1 MQLNTWHPSEDFS
14 NKKKPGF
21 GNKLANLI
29 IKISGGM
36 IKDERRANYALLAL
50 IAIIFIISFVVVFN
64 ATSSP
69 APSATEIIP
78 AEY

>member
-14 NKKKPGF
+14 KKKKSGL

-36 IKDERRANYALLAL
+36 IKDEKQANYALLVL
-50 IAIIFIISFVVVFN
+50 VAIIFIISFIVLFN
-64 ATSSP
+64 ATS
-69 APSATEIIP
+69 
-78 AEY
+78 